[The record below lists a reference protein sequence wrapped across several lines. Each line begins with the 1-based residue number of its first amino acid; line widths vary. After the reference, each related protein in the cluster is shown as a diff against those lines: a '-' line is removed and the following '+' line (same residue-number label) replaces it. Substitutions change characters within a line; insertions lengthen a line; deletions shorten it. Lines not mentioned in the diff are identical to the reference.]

1 MAQFRVQI
9 INVINDNKDEIF
21 VTGRRESDASVKRNY
36 GADEAVNYDYYYVK
50 KPNKFGIKWIIMD
63 KGANYGDVIASVGS
77 RLSVFE
83 NVRVIKM
90 Y

>member
-9 INVINDNKDEIF
+9 TNVNNNNREEIL
-21 VTGRRESDASVKRNY
+21 VTGRRESDASVRRNY
-36 GADEAVNYDYYYVK
+36 DADEAANYDHYYVRN
-50 KPNKFGIKWIIMD
+50 PNKFGIKWIIMD
-63 KGANYGDVIASVGS
+63 KGVRYGDAVVSVGR

-90 Y
+90 D

>member
-9 INVINDNKDEIF
+9 INVNNNNREEIF
-21 VTGRRESDASVKRNY
+21 LTGRRESDASVRRNY
-36 GADEAVNYDYYYVK
+36 DADEAANYDHYYVK

-63 KGANYGDVIASVGS
+63 KGANYGDVIACVG
-77 RLSVFE
+77 RGLSYFE

-90 Y
+90 N